1 MNKAST
7 NSTASAK
14 SNRVTGKQ
22 PGLLSKSEHDEQ
34 MRQEAAKLQAAGQ
47 MPPLEEV
54 LGVFQQVAEKH
65 AKRGAITLHPP
76 AKVR

>member
-1 MNKAST
+1 
-7 NSTASAK
+7 
-14 SNRVTGKQ
+14 
-22 PGLLSKSEHDEQ
+22 LSKSEHDEQ